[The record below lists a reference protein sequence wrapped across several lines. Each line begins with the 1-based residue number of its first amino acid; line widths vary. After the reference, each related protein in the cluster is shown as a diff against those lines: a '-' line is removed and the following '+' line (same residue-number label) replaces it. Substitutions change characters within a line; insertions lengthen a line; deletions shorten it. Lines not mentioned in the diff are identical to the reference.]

1 MENASKAL
9 IMAGGVLISLI
20 IIGVLVISFNN
31 LSEWQKIEQSGEKT
45 EQAAEFNKQYEVY
58 LRDVYGSELLSIASK
73 VQDYNKRKAENK
85 GYTKIELYVEI
96 TSDMDNEFFNEKTY
110 TSTMIKEEIDNLEDK
125 IKEIGRISIE
135 SSENSGVSRKISQLA
150 TMRTKDIEELG
161 IKLEDYSEMVS
172 KYNTYKTLLTQV
184 KSKIFKYVNFEYDEY
199 NGRIIKMKY
208 QL

>member
-45 EQAAEFNKQYEVY
+45 EQAAEFNKKYEVY

-73 VQDYNKRKAENK
+73 VQDYNKREAENK

-96 TSDMDNEFFNEKTY
+96 TSDMDNEYFKKKTY

-125 IKEIGRISIE
+125 IEEIGRISIE
-135 SSENSGVSRKISQLA
+135 SSENSGVIVLFCG
-150 TMRTKDIEELG
+150 T
-161 IKLEDYSEMVS
+161 
-172 KYNTYKTLLTQV
+172 
-184 KSKIFKYVNFEYDEY
+184 
-199 NGRIIKMKY
+199 
-208 QL
+208 